1 MQREDGRSGA
11 AQYWDGPE
19 IKLSISQNNLI
30 RALYNIKSIWHLV
43 WHGWIFNGSFR
54 SRFGKIPNFC
64 YTTIS
69 IHIHLQFSFSLS
81 FVSIGWTLPLYHD
94 KTGCLQNQSVH
105 HIIPF
110 YNIQWHLTPNV
121 HSSLMWRNIWIHI
134 HYEQGFMRFTRII
147 SINCTW
153 YSRQPVSPPHSTS
166 RLLLLFCNN
175 SSLVAVWDVP
185 APPRTTL
192 LSSPASSHHTSPHC
206 QHRVSSLGWLPSHHV
221 TKTTVS
227 QVWHLLTCVLIFQ
240 SHCSLLTLWL
250 HLKQSTAEKRV
261 GNIWR
266 LTSCVVVCPGRLW
279 CRDWSLWLSVPQ
291 CWAGLGTAAVH

>member
-1 MQREDGRSGA
+1 MSSEPVSSKHHSLL
-11 AQYWDGPE
+11 QYTMTSYT
-19 IKLSISQNNLI
+19 KCSFIS
-30 RALYNIKSIWHLV
+30 
-43 WHGWIFNGSFR
+43 
-54 SRFGKIPNFC
+54 
-64 YTTIS
+64 
-69 IHIHLQFSFSLS
+69 
-81 FVSIGWTLPLYHD
+81 
-94 KTGCLQNQSVH
+94 
-105 HIIPF
+105 
-110 YNIQWHLTPNV
+110 NV
-121 HSSLMWRNIWIHI
+121 TKYNIWIHI

-221 TKTTVS
+221 TRTTVS
-227 QVWHLLTCVLIFQ
+227 QVWHLLTDVLIFQ

-250 HLKQSTAEKRV
+250 HLKQSTAEKQV

-266 LTSCVVVCPGRLW
+266 LTSCVVVCPGRL
-279 CRDWSLWLSVPQ
+279 
-291 CWAGLGTAAVH
+291 